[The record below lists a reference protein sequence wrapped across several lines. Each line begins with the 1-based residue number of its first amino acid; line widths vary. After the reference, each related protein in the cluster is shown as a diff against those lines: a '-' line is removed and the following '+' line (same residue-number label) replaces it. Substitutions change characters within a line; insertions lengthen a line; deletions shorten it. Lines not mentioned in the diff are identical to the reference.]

1 MTGRPA
7 SPLVSVV
14 VPVHD
19 RFELAA
25 RAIRSVASQTH
36 RPIELIVVD
45 DASDPA
51 FVLPP
56 GAFPGESR
64 VVRLESNRG
73 PGAAREAGRRLA
85 TGDCL
90 AYLDSDDFWAPAHLA
105 SLVTA
110 LDDAPEAGMAYSAAM
125 EMRRGQPSSLRR
137 GSDEGHDRIF
147 PILLWRRPW
156 HTSACLWRRELED
169 RMGGWGTTWHWEDHE
184 HDARAG
190 CLDARLTHVAE
201 ATCFVE
207 VDSPDRLSASASI
220 QRRIESYG
228 RAMLSIARRIRRSH
242 WFHDPLVRP
251 RMREILLS
259 AAVQASEQQLGG
271 VAARA
276 ALESWRWP
284 FPPPSLV
291 AATGVAL
298 PLLRLNAG
306 RTSARIFRWARR
318 RLQTRIP
325 TAVPE

>member
-7 SPLVSVV
+7 SPLVSVI

-19 RFELAA
+19 RFELGA

-45 DASDPA
+45 DASDPK

-56 GAFPGESR
+56 EAFAVESR

-85 TGDCL
+85 TGAYL
-90 AYLDSDDFWAPAHLA
+90 AYLDSDDVWAPAHLA
-105 SLVTA
+105 SLVAA
-110 LDDAPEAGMAYSAAM
+110 LSAAPDAGMAYSAAM
-125 EMRRGQPSSLRR
+125 EMRQGRPSSLRR
-137 GSDEGHDRIF
+137 GSQEDHDRIF

-156 HTSACLWRRELED
+156 HTSACLWRRELAD

-190 CLDARLTHVAE
+190 CLEARLIRVPE

-207 VDSPDRLSASASI
+207 VDSADRLSASASTR
-220 QRRIESYG
+220 RRIESYG
-228 RAMLSIARRIRRSH
+228 LAMLSIARRIRRSA
-242 WFHDPLVRP
+242 WFDDPAVRR

-259 AAVQASEQQLGG
+259 AAVQASEQRLGG
-271 VAARA
+271 VAART
-276 ALESWRWP
+276 ALASWRWP
-284 FPPPSLV
+284 APPASLV
-291 AATGVAL
+291 VASGIAL
-298 PLLRLNAG
+298 PLLWLNGG
-306 RTSARIFRWARR
+306 RASARILRWARR
-318 RLQTRIP
+318 RLQKRIP
-325 TAVPE
+325 AAVPE